1 MFYQGLLAI
10 LAISTHIFLCHLGR
24 NILAKRPHRVTICLQ
39 RTFEL
44 YLVNNVRTVS
54 DTKRAF
60 YSTHTRPIN
69 AIYRRVVEEL
79 MVEMHLL
86 LVNADFDYN
95 SLYAL
100 GVVSVYTRFM
110 AGYEPE
116 KDRESIYNA
125 IIKAVQGDPQKYKDD
140 AAEVLAAGKALPSLE
155 AFTSTLDAAKTD
167 GNGDS
172 LKANL
177 HKIISNPKFK
187 YSRLLAT
194 GLYNVFEEIDG
205 EAIADDEK
213 RNALLDEVA
222 EALGFNNEL
231 LKKDIDLYRSN
242 LEKMAQAQ
250 EVMKDMVEAEKK
262 KRAKREQEKA
272 DRDKKKAEE
281 AQKKTEAADAPTDSA
296 GSTAE

>member
-1 MFYQGLLAI
+1 M
-10 LAISTHIFLCHLGR
+10 
-24 NILAKRPHRVTICLQ
+24 
-39 RTFEL
+39 
-44 YLVNNVRTVS
+44 NNVRTVS

-60 YSTHTRPIN
+60 YSAHTRPIN
-69 AIYRRVVEEL
+69 ALYRRVVEEL

-86 LVNADFDYN
+86 LVNADFEYN

-100 GVVSVYTRFM
+100 GVVSIYSKFM
-110 AGYEPE
+110 TGYEPE
-116 KDRESIYNA
+116 SDRESIYDA

-140 AAEVLAAGKALPSLE
+140 AAEVLAAGKALS
-155 AFTSTLDAAKTD
+155 SLDAFKSVLNEAKTD

-177 HKIISNPKFK
+177 HKIASNPKFK

-194 GLYNVFEEIDG
+194 GLYNVLEEIDG
-205 EAIADDEK
+205 EAIANEEK
-213 RNALLDEVA
+213 RSALLEEVA
-222 EALGFNNEL
+222 EVLGFNNEL

-262 KRAKREQEKA
+262 KRAKREKEKA
-272 DRDKKKAEE
+272 EREKKKAEA
-281 AQKKTEAADAPTDSA
+281 AQKAEAADSADS
-296 GSTAE
+296 SAE